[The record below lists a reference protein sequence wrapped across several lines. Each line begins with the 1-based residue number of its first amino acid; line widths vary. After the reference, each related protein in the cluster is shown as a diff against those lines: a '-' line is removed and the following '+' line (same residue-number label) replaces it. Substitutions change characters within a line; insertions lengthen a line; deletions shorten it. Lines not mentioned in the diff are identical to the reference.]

1 MSNKKNLN
9 ENTTKSSEFV
19 CSAFG
24 WKTQDKQKERAED
37 LQNITKNR
45 KNKNNKDK

>member
-1 MSNKKNLN
+1 MIDNRKLH
-9 ENTTKSSEFV
+9 EDTTKSSEFV